1 MEIIRA
7 PKTKTRPM
15 IRTSDDEV
23 YLRLNVPSGLESNGK
38 WPLHYGIEQNDDSSA
53 IQHNSNTDDGG
64 VSAKLAA
71 AKSALDSAK
80 NSNVSAKITS
90 PAKRAVVPKP
100 VAGQTTPSGPNLSD
114 ELKAKRDNVQAY
126 SDSQD

>member
-1 MEIIRA
+1 
-7 PKTKTRPM
+7 M

-38 WPLHYGIEQNDDSSA
+38 WPLHYGIEQKDDGSS

-64 VSAKLAA
+64 VSRMLSDAKAA
-71 AKSALDSAK
+71 LSRAN
-80 NSNVSAKITS
+80 NSNVSAK
-90 PAKRAVVPKP
+90 PAPVKRAVVPKP
-100 VAGQTTPSGPNLSD
+100 VAGQSAQSGPSLAD
-114 ELKAKRDNVQAY
+114 ELKAKSDNVKQY

>member
-1 MEIIRA
+1 
-7 PKTKTRPM
+7 M

-38 WPLHYGIEQNDDSSA
+38 WPLHYGIEQSDGGSS

-71 AKSALDSAK
+71 AKSALANAN
-80 NSNVSAKITS
+80 NSNVSTRPS
-90 PAKRAVVPKP
+90 PVKRAVVPKP
-100 VAGQTTPSGPNLSD
+100 VAGQTTQSGPSLAD
-114 ELKAKRDNVQAY
+114 ELKAKSQNVQQY